1 MDINDKIEKRKKRMI
16 MKEGIYQVLP
26 LPTNPHM
33 YRNIDGWR
41 LKDIADVMS
50 SSQSDKPK
58 DIKSLSP
65 PINKQITPDRNASN

>member
-33 YRNIDGWR
+33 YRNIDG
-41 LKDIADVMS
+41 
-50 SSQSDKPK
+50 
-58 DIKSLSP
+58 
-65 PINKQITPDRNASN
+65 